1 MQIHLKELRD
11 IREQYEAVIGE
22 KVIGAGYQE
31 MNQEALDKIEL
42 VNAVRAA
49 KKWYE
54 SLAMEA
60 EIMKKLRTGFGRS

>member
-42 VNAVRAA
+42 VNAVR
-49 KKWYE
+49 
-54 SLAMEA
+54 
-60 EIMKKLRTGFGRS
+60 G